1 MQKIILL
8 IIISLICIVLTAGC
22 INQSNETSHD
32 HTEVV
37 PLCILISNKDIVK
50 YNITLR
56 ITDEHNNTI
65 YQKHL
70 SLLANEKR
78 DIKNITI
85 DKGKYFVS
93 VELNDNR
100 SKTYPVHVGK
110 YAYYVYVNLY
120 RDKIEIIQTV
130 E

>member
-1 MQKIILL
+1 MQKIISL

-22 INQSNETSHD
+22 VNQSNETSHD
-32 HTEVV
+32 HTEIV
-37 PLCILISNKDIVK
+37 PLCILISNKDVIK

-56 ITDEHNNTI
+56 ITDEYGSTI
-65 YQKHL
+65 YQKYL
-70 SLLANEKR
+70 SLSANEKR

-100 SKTYPVHVGK
+100 SKTYPVHVGE